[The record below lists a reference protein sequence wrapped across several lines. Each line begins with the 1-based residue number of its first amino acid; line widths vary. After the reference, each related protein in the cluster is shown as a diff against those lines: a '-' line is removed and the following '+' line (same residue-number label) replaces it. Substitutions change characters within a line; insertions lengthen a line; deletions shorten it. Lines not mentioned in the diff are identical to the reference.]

1 MTDKE
6 SREGARTLKER
17 AVSLKQPFSSG
28 GMSLRSRILELLR
41 RAGEEYLS
49 GEEIAKRLGVSRTAV
64 WKHIKEL
71 REAGYA
77 IKSQSRS
84 GYSLEDAP
92 DRLLAEEIKNG
103 LQTRFV
109 GRNIVFFDA
118 IDSTNQ
124 VAKQLAAQGA
134 ASGTVVVAEAQ
145 GKGRGRLNRSYFS
158 PKGKGIWFSVIL
170 RPHILPQEAP
180 KCTLLAA
187 VAVAMAMKRFG
198 LQAAIK
204 WPNDILHEGKKLTGI
219 LTEMSAEID
228 RINYIVIGTGINVN
242 IKEEEFPEE
251 LRDKAT
257 SLAVMKGENLPR
269 VAFFQA
275 VLESLDALCIQLD
288 EEGFSPI
295 IARWRACAVTLG
307 QEVRVISATGKESFD
322 GRAVDIDEEGALL
335 VETEDGM
342 RRVLAGDVSIRPKN
356 A

>member
-1 MTDKE
+1 
-6 SREGARTLKER
+6 
-17 AVSLKQPFSSG
+17 
-28 GMSLRSRILELLR
+28 MSLRSRILELLR

-145 GKGRGRLNRSYFS
+145 GKGRGRLERPYFS
-158 PKGKGIWFSVIL
+158 PAGKGIWFSVIL

-198 LQAAIK
+198 LKAEIK
-204 WPNDILHEGKKLTGI
+204 WPNDILHEGRKLTGI
-219 LTEMSAEID
+219 LTEMSAELD
-228 RINYIVIGTGINVN
+228 RVNYIVIGTGVNVN
-242 IKEEEFPEE
+242 MEEEEFPEE

-257 SLAVMKGENLPR
+257 SLSIMKGERLPR

-275 VLESLDALCIQLD
+275 VLEALDELCIVL
-288 EEGFSPI
+288 EEDGFAPI
-295 IARWRACAVTLG
+295 VARWREYAVTLG
-307 QEVRVISATGKESFD
+307 QDVHVIGVTGRGSFD

-335 VETEDGM
+335 VETADGV
-342 RRVLAGDVSIRPKN
+342 RRVLAGDVSIRPKK

>member
-1 MTDKE
+1 M
-6 SREGARTLKER
+6 
-17 AVSLKQPFSSG
+17 
-28 GMSLRSRILELLR
+28 RSRILELLR
-41 RAGEEYLS
+41 KTGSAYLS
-49 GEEIAKRLGVSRTAV
+49 GEEIAKRLSVSRTAV

-77 IKSQSRS
+77 IKSRSRS
-84 GYSLEDAP
+84 GYRLEDAP

-103 LQTRFV
+103 LRTRVV
-109 GRNIVFFDA
+109 GKDIVFFDEV
-118 IDSTNQ
+118 DSTNQ

-134 ASGTVVVAEAQ
+134 ASGAVVVAEAQ
-145 GKGRGRLNRSYFS
+145 GKGRGRLERPFFS

-198 LQAAIK
+198 LQAEIK
-204 WPNDILHEGKKLTGI
+204 WPNDILYEGKKVTGI

-242 IKEEEFPEE
+242 IQEEEFPEE

-275 VLESLDALCIQLD
+275 VLEALDALCLLLD

-295 IARWRACAVTLG
+295 VARWREYAVTLG
-307 QEVRVISATGKESFD
+307 QDVHVIGVSGKESFD
-322 GRAVDIDEEGALL
+322 GRALDIDEEGALL
-335 VETEDGM
+335 VETDGGV
-342 RRVLAGDVSIRPKN
+342 RRVLAGDVSIRPRK